1 VNKKLSKIK
10 GTTFQV
16 FRHKYRFSNFTGYNM
31 ENQNPISELIT
42 DDIYELL
49 SSRGLID
56 EMSVRDYQIK
66 KKFKMLRDRKIRAGE
81 AIEEIRKDYP
91 YLQFDSIKKIVYK

>member
-1 VNKKLSKIK
+1 MLRPNIIFIAKNKEII
-10 GTTFQV
+10 
-16 FRHKYRFSNFTGYNM
+16 M
-31 ENQNPISELIT
+31 ENPNPISELIN
-42 DDIYELL
+42 DEIFDLL
-49 SSRGLID
+49 NSRGLIN

-66 KKFKMLRDRKIRAGE
+66 KKFRNLREKKIRAGE